1 MKQSAV
7 SPVVLVTGAAKRL
20 GQEISLML
28 AAAGWKVA
36 VHFHNSAAEAEVTS
50 AQCADLSGM
59 SSVYQCDLAD
69 EAAVRALLPKVVKQ
83 FGRIDA
89 IVNSASLFAYDNAET
104 FTYATLQEHMVTN
117 AGAAILLAQ
126 SLCQQVKLQG
136 GTGAVVNLLDQK
148 LWNLN
153 PDFLS
158 YTLSKASLE
167 AANTMLALALAP
179 HVRVVGVAP
188 GLTLTSP
195 TLKGDRFEQL
205 HAMAPLGHSST
216 SQDIALTVK
225 FALENSS
232 ITGTTLVVDGGQHLV
247 RTARDFS
254 MM

>member
-1 MKQSAV
+1 MKHSAV

-36 VHFHNSAAEAEVTS
+36 VHFHNSAVEAAATS
-50 AQCADLSGM
+50 ARCADLSGM
-59 SSVYQCDLAD
+59 SSVYQCDMAD
-69 EAAVRALLPKVVKQ
+69 EAAVRALLPKVVTQ

-89 IVNSASLFAYDNAET
+89 IVNSASIFEYDNAKT
-104 FTYATLQEHMVTN
+104 FTYATLEKHIVTN

-126 SLCQQVKLQG
+126 SLCQQIKLQG
-136 GTGAVVNLLDQK
+136 GRGAVVNLLDQK

-153 PDFLS
+153 PDFFS

-188 GLTLTSP
+188 GLTLPSP

-247 RTARDFS
+247 RTTRDFS

>member
-1 MKQSAV
+1 MTQSSL

-20 GQEISLML
+20 GKEISLML

-36 VHFHNSAAEAEVTS
+36 VHFHNSGAEAETTS
-50 AQCADLSGM
+50 AQCANLSGT
-59 SSVYQCDLAD
+59 SSTYQCNLTD
-69 EAAVRALLPKVVKQ
+69 ETAVRTLLPKVIAQ

-89 IVNSASLFAYDNAET
+89 VVNSASLFEYDNVES
-104 FTYATLQEHMVTN
+104 FKYSTLEKHIVAN
-117 AGAAILLAQ
+117 AGAAILLSQA
-126 SLCQQVKLQG
+126 LYQQVKLQG
-136 GTGAVVNLLDQK
+136 STGAVVNLLDQK

-153 PDFLS
+153 PDFFS

-188 GLTLTSP
+188 GLTLPSN
-195 TLKGDRFEQL
+195 TLNGERFEQL

-216 SQDIALTVK
+216 AQDVAHTVK

-232 ITGTTLVVDGGQHLV
+232 ITGTTLIVDGGQHLV